1 MAGALWKSSTGL
13 ASSATL
19 TRLKCPRI
27 TPRQLS
33 SNVNNGPSPGTNQ
46 QKDAFQ
52 LAKSSL
58 SSMMGDIHSELEA
71 GLSLQASQ
79 LGEVARYYFDG
90 AGKAVRPVIA
100 VCLGKAALLTTS
112 LENHA
117 KVEQQQRKVAL
128 VSEMIH
134 TASLL
139 HDDVLDHA
147 LTRRGK
153 PSVNFKWDARR
164 STFAGDYILAV
175 GSRLMAEIESAEVT
189 VVLSQVLADLVQGE
203 FQQLETKEDEGQ
215 ERFEHYLTKSFNKTA
230 SLMAHTCQAN
240 ALLAG
245 VEKELLRDAF
255 LYGRNIGVAFQLVD
269 DLLDFTASADQLGK
283 PAAADLSLGL
293 ATAPVLFAAET
304 YPHLNTLI
312 ARRFEAD
319 GDVEEAFRL
328 VRESGGL
335 EETRSLAKKHATQA
349 SDALSRYGES
359 EYKNAL
365 VKLPE
370 TVLNR
375 MK

>member
-52 LAKSSL
+52 LAQCSL
-58 SSMMGDIHSELEA
+58 SSMIGDIHSELEA

-117 KVEQQQRKVAL
+117 EIEQQQRKVAL

-164 STFAGDYILAV
+164 STFAGCRGLHL
-175 GSRLMAEIESAEVT
+175 GSGV
-189 VVLSQVLADLVQGE
+189 
-203 FQQLETKEDEGQ
+203 K
-215 ERFEHYLTKSFNKTA
+215 
-230 SLMAHTCQAN
+230 AN
-240 ALLAG
+240 G
-245 VEKELLRDAF
+245 
-255 LYGRNIGVAFQLVD
+255 
-269 DLLDFTASADQLGK
+269 
-283 PAAADLSLGL
+283 
-293 ATAPVLFAAET
+293 
-304 YPHLNTLI
+304 
-312 ARRFEAD
+312 
-319 GDVEEAFRL
+319 
-328 VRESGGL
+328 
-335 EETRSLAKKHATQA
+335 
-349 SDALSRYGES
+349 
-359 EYKNAL
+359 
-365 VKLPE
+365 
-370 TVLNR
+370 
-375 MK
+375 

>member
-1 MAGALWKSSTGL
+1 MAGAFWKGSTRL
-13 ASSATL
+13 ASPSSL
-19 TRLKCPRI
+19 IRIKCPRI

-33 SNVNNGPSPGTNQ
+33 NLNGQNPGTVQ
-46 QKDAFQ
+46 PKDAFQ
-52 LAKSSL
+52 LAQGNL
-58 SSMMGDIHSELEA
+58 STMIGDIHAELEV
-71 GLSLQASQ
+71 GLELQASQ

-90 AGKAVRPVIA
+90 SGKAVRPVIA
-100 VCLGKAALLTTS
+100 VCLGMAALKTTGAATNP
-112 LENHA
+112 EVEA
-117 KVEQQQRKVAL
+117 KQRQVAL

-139 HDDVLDHA
+139 HDDILDRA

-153 PSVNFKWDARR
+153 PSVNSNWDARK

-175 GSRLMAEIESAEVT
+175 GSRLMAEIESEEVT

-230 SLMAHTCQAN
+230 SLMAHSCQAN

-245 VEKELLRDAF
+245 VEQQLVRDAF

-304 YPHLNTLI
+304 FPHLNTLI

-335 EETRSLAKKHATQA
+335 EETRNLAKKHAGQA
-349 SDALSRYGES
+349 VEALSRYGES

>member
-1 MAGALWKSSTGL
+1 MAGAFWKGSTRL
-13 ASSATL
+13 ASPSSL
-19 TRLKCPRI
+19 IRMKCPRVS
-27 TPRQLS
+27 PRQLS
-33 SNVNNGPSPGTNQ
+33 NLNGHSPGTLQ
-46 QKDAFQ
+46 PKDAFQ
-52 LAKSSL
+52 LAQGSL
-58 SSMMGDIHSELEA
+58 STMMRDIHAELETD
-71 GLSLQASQ
+71 LEQQAIQ

-100 VCLGKAALLTTS
+100 VCLGKAALKTTGVANNC
-112 LENHA
+112 E
-117 KVEQQQRKVAL
+117 VEDKQRKVAL

-139 HDDVLDHA
+139 HDDILDHA

-153 PSVNFKWDARR
+153 PSVNSNWDARK

-230 SLMAHTCQAN
+230 SLMAHSCQAN

-245 VEKELLRDAF
+245 VDQQLVRDAF

-304 YPHLNTLI
+304 FPHLNTLI

-335 EETRSLAKKHATQA
+335 EETRNLAKKHAGQA
-349 SDALSRYGES
+349 VEALSRYGES
-359 EYKNAL
+359 EYKSAL
-365 VKLPE
+365 VQLPE
-370 TVLNR
+370 AVLNR

>member
-1 MAGALWKSSTGL
+1 MRDIHAELETGL
-13 ASSATL
+13 
-19 TRLKCPRI
+19 
-27 TPRQLS
+27 
-33 SNVNNGPSPGTNQ
+33 
-46 QKDAFQ
+46 
-52 LAKSSL
+52 
-58 SSMMGDIHSELEA
+58 ELQ
-71 GLSLQASQ
+71 SSQ

-100 VCLGKAALLTTS
+100 VCLGKAALKTTGAATNR
-112 LENHA
+112 E
-117 KVEQQQRKVAL
+117 VEGKQRKVAL

-139 HDDVLDHA
+139 HDDILDHA

-153 PSVNFKWDARR
+153 PSVNSNWDARK

-230 SLMAHTCQAN
+230 SLMAHSCQAN

-245 VEKELLRDAF
+245 VDQQLVRDAF

-304 YPHLNTLI
+304 FPHLNTLI

-335 EETRSLAKKHATQA
+335 EETRNLAKKHAGQA
-349 SDALSRYGES
+349 VEALSRYGES
-359 EYKNAL
+359 EYKSAL
-365 VKLPE
+365 VQLPE

>member
-1 MAGALWKSSTGL
+1 MAGAFWKGSTRL
-13 ASSATL
+13 ASPSSL
-19 TRLKCPRI
+19 IRIKCPRI

-33 SNVNNGPSPGTNQ
+33 NLNGHSPGPVQ
-46 QKDAFQ
+46 PKDAFQ
-52 LAKSSL
+52 LAQGSL
-58 SSMMGDIHSELEA
+58 STMIGDIHAELEV
-71 GLSLQASQ
+71 GLELQAGQ

-90 AGKAVRPVIA
+90 SGKAVRPVIA
-100 VCLGKAALLTTS
+100 VCLGMAALKTTGAAT
-112 LENHA
+112 NHEVEA
-117 KVEQQQRKVAL
+117 KQKQVAL

-139 HDDVLDHA
+139 HDDILDHA

-153 PSVNFKWDARR
+153 PSVNANWDARK

-175 GSRLMAEIESAEVT
+175 GSRLMAEIESVEVT

-230 SLMAHTCQAN
+230 SLMAHSCQAN

-245 VEKELLRDAF
+245 VEQQLVRDAF

-304 YPHLNTLI
+304 FPHLNTLI

-335 EETRSLAKKHATQA
+335 EETRNLAKKHAA
-349 SDALSRYGES
+349 LAVEALSRYGES